1 MIVILF
7 LLYEVEEILMS
18 DNTWSANTRN
28 IDEGARQ
35 FLAVASVQAE
45 LFAVTQIS
53 KRISLSAKNAKA
65 IAARAGSQALGFHPI
80 TDFIDDVASTITEL
94 VGEINIDALHLS
106 SFAIANRNRTK
117 TLDLMKQTQA
127 SLGVRSD
134 SSGLTDMI
142 KKMDK
147 TKSRIMHKYTRKSSD
162 LLESLSEIRT
172 QLQAAEMICTTSR
185 TEATRAGDF
194 QSNLEVVADEVS
206 QAVLQI
212 KEILQSSKLHLSQ
225 ALVRR

>member
-1 MIVILF
+1 VIKLAG
-7 LLYEVEEILMS
+7 VTILAKGRNMS
-18 DNTWSANTRN
+18 FKKNNM
-28 IDEGARQ
+28 DEGAQQ

-45 LFAVTQIS
+45 LFAVKHIS

-80 TDFIDDVASTITEL
+80 TDFIDDVASNITQL
-94 VGEINIDALHLS
+94 VEKINVDALRLS
-106 SFAIANRNRTK
+106 SLAISNRNRHK
-117 TLDLMKQTQA
+117 TLERIKVSQN
-127 SLGVRSD
+127 SLGKRSEAC
-134 SSGLTDMI
+134 GLDGSI
-142 KKMDK
+142 KIMDK
-147 TKSRIMHKYTRKSSD
+147 TKDQFLIEYQRKSSD
-162 LLESLSEIRT
+162 LLELLAEIRT

-206 QAVLQI
+206 NAVVQI

-225 ALVRR
+225 VLIRR

>member
-1 MIVILF
+1 
-7 LLYEVEEILMS
+7 MS
-18 DNTWSANTRN
+18 VTNRE
-28 IDEGARQ
+28 IDESARQ

-80 TDFIDDVASTITEL
+80 TDFIDDVASNITRL
-94 VGEINIDALHLS
+94 VEEINVDALHLS
-106 SFAIANRNRTK
+106 SFAIANRNRSK
-117 TLDLMKQTQA
+117 TLRLMKKTQTE
-127 SLGVRSD
+127 LGLRSD
-134 SSGLTDMI
+134 SSGLTDCI
-142 KKMDK
+142 NKMDK
-147 TKSRIMHKYTRKSSD
+147 TKLRVMQKYSRKSSD
-162 LLESLSEIRT
+162 LLESLAEIRT

-212 KEILQSSKLHLSQ
+212 KKILQSSKLHLSQ
-225 ALVRR
+225 ALIR

>member
-1 MIVILF
+1 MS
-7 LLYEVEEILMS
+7 VEK
-18 DNTWSANTRN
+18 RK
-28 IDEGARQ
+28 IDESARQ

-80 TDFIDDVASTITEL
+80 TDFIDDVASNITEL
-94 VGEINIDALHLS
+94 VEEINIDALHLS

-117 TLDLMKQTQA
+117 TLNLMRHTHKE
-127 SLGVRSD
+127 LGLRAD
-134 SSGLTDMI
+134 TCGLTDCI
-142 KKMDK
+142 NEMDK
-147 TKSRIMHKYTRKSSD
+147 TKSRIMHKYSRKSSD
-162 LLESLSEIRT
+162 LLESLAEIRT

>member
-1 MIVILF
+1 
-7 LLYEVEEILMS
+7 MS
-18 DNTWSANTRN
+18 VNKRK
-28 IDEGARQ
+28 IDESARQ

-80 TDFIDDVASTITEL
+80 TDFIDDVASNITRL
-94 VGEINIDALHLS
+94 VEEINVDALHLS
-106 SFAIANRNRTK
+106 SFAIANRNRSK
-117 TLDLMKQTQA
+117 TLRLMKQTQTE
-127 SLGVRSD
+127 LGLRSD
-134 SSGLTDMI
+134 SSGLTDCI
-142 KKMDK
+142 NKMDK
-147 TKSRIMHKYTRKSSD
+147 TKLRVMQKYSRKSSD
-162 LLESLSEIRT
+162 LLESLAEIRT

-225 ALVRR
+225 ALIR

>member
-1 MIVILF
+1 M
-7 LLYEVEEILMS
+7 
-18 DNTWSANTRN
+18 
-28 IDEGARQ
+28 DEGARQ

-45 LFAVTQIS
+45 LFAVKHIS

-80 TDFIDDVASTITEL
+80 TDFIDDVASNITQL
-94 VGEINIDALHLS
+94 VEKINVDALRLS
-106 SFAIANRNRTK
+106 SLAISNRNRHK
-117 TLDLMKQTQA
+117 TLQRIIVSQTN
-127 SLGVRSD
+127 LGNRSE
-134 SSGLTDMI
+134 SSGLNTSI
-142 KKMDK
+142 KSLDK
-147 TKSRIMHKYTRKSSD
+147 TKDQFLIEYQRKSSD
-162 LLESLSEIRT
+162 LLELLAEIRT

-206 QAVLQI
+206 NAVIQI

-225 ALVRR
+225 VLIRR

>member
-1 MIVILF
+1 
-7 LLYEVEEILMS
+7 MS
-18 DNTWSANTRN
+18 INKKNM
-28 IDEGARQ
+28 DEGARQ

-45 LFAVTQIS
+45 LFAVKHIS

-80 TDFIDDVASTITEL
+80 TDFIDDVASNITQL
-94 VGEINIDALHLS
+94 VEKINVDALRLS
-106 SFAIANRNRTK
+106 SLAISNRNRHK
-117 TLDLMKQTQA
+117 TLQRIIVSQTN
-127 SLGVRSD
+127 LGNRSE
-134 SSGLTDMI
+134 SSGLNTSI
-142 KKMDK
+142 KSLDK
-147 TKSRIMHKYTRKSSD
+147 TKDQFLIEYQRKSSD
-162 LLESLSEIRT
+162 LLELLAEIRT

-206 QAVLQI
+206 NAVIQI

-225 ALVRR
+225 VLIRR

>member
-1 MIVILF
+1 
-7 LLYEVEEILMS
+7 MS
-18 DNTWSANTRN
+18 SEKRK
-28 IDEGARQ
+28 IDESARQ

-80 TDFIDDVASTITEL
+80 TDFIDDVASTITDL
-94 VGEINIDALHLS
+94 VEDINVDALHLS
-106 SFAIANRNRTK
+106 SFAISNRNRTK
-117 TLDLMKQTQA
+117 TLLLMKEA
-127 SLGVRSD
+127 EVELGD
-134 SSGLTDMI
+134 KAESSGLSDCI
-142 KKMDK
+142 KAMDK
-147 TKSRIMHKYTRKSSD
+147 TKLHIMHKYSRKSSD
-162 LLESLSEIRT
+162 LLESLAEIRT

-212 KEILQSSKLHLSQ
+212 KDILQSSKLHLSQ
-225 ALVRR
+225 ALIRR

>member
-1 MIVILF
+1 
-7 LLYEVEEILMS
+7 MS
-18 DNTWSANTRN
+18 VTHQK
-28 IDEGARQ
+28 IDKNSRQ

-45 LFAVTQIS
+45 LLAVTQIS

-80 TDFIDDVASTITEL
+80 TDFIDDVASNITAL
-94 VGEINIDALHLS
+94 VDEINVDALHLS
-106 SFAIANRNRTK
+106 SFAIANRDRSK
-117 TLDLMKQTQA
+117 TLKLLKKTQA
-127 SLGVRSD
+127 ELGERAET
-134 SSGLTDMI
+134 SGLTACI
-142 KKMDK
+142 NKME
-147 TKSRIMHKYTRKSSD
+147 KSKLGIMHKYSRKSSD
-162 LLESLSEIRT
+162 FLESLTEIRT

-194 QSNLEVVADEVS
+194 QPNLEVVADEVS

-225 ALVRR
+225 ALIRR

>member
-1 MIVILF
+1 
-7 LLYEVEEILMS
+7 MS
-18 DNTWSANTRN
+18 VNKKNM
-28 IDEGARQ
+28 DEGARQ

-45 LFAVTQIS
+45 LFAVKHIS

-80 TDFIDDVASTITEL
+80 TDFIDDVASNITQL
-94 VGEINIDALHLS
+94 VEKINVDALRLS
-106 SFAIANRNRTK
+106 SLAISNRNRHK
-117 TLDLMKQTQA
+117 TLKRILVTQGYLGKRSEQCGLNSSIK
-127 SLGVRSD
+127 SL
-134 SSGLTDMI
+134 
-142 KKMDK
+142 DK
-147 TKSRIMHKYTRKSSD
+147 TKDQFLIEYQRKSSD
-162 LLESLSEIRT
+162 LLELLAEIRT

-206 QAVLQI
+206 NAVIQI

-225 ALVRR
+225 VLIRR

>member
-1 MIVILF
+1 
-7 LLYEVEEILMS
+7 MS
-18 DNTWSANTRN
+18 VTDQK
-28 IDEGARQ
+28 IDENSRQ

-80 TDFIDDVASTITEL
+80 TDFIDDVASNITEL
-94 VGEINIDALHLS
+94 VDEINVDALHLS
-106 SFAIANRNRTK
+106 SFAIANRNRSK
-117 TLDLMKQTQA
+117 TLRLIKETQTE
-127 SLGVRSD
+127 LGPRAD
-134 SSGLTDMI
+134 TSGLTDCI
-142 KKMDK
+142 RKMEK
-147 TKSRIMHKYTRKSSD
+147 TKLGIMHKYSRKSSD
-162 LLESLSEIRT
+162 LLESLTEIRT

-225 ALVRR
+225 ALIRR

>member
-1 MIVILF
+1 
-7 LLYEVEEILMS
+7 MS
-18 DNTWSANTRN
+18 TEKRQVY
-28 IDEGARQ
+28 EGARQ

-45 LFAVTQIS
+45 LYAVTQIS

-80 TDFIDDVASTITEL
+80 TDFIDDVASNITHL
-94 VGEINIDALHLS
+94 VEDINVDALHLS
-106 SFAIANRNRTK
+106 NFAIANRNRKK
-117 TLDLMKQTQA
+117 TLELLKEAQA
-127 SLGVRSD
+127 ELGVRAD
-134 SSGLTDMI
+134 TSGLTACI
-142 KKMDK
+142 NELERTKMRFLQEYK
-147 TKSRIMHKYTRKSSD
+147 RKSSD
-162 LLESLSEIRT
+162 LLESLAEIRT

-194 QSNLEVVADEVS
+194 QSNLEVVAEEVS

-225 ALVRR
+225 ALIRR

>member
-1 MIVILF
+1 
-7 LLYEVEEILMS
+7 MS
-18 DNTWSANTRN
+18 VNNRK
-28 IDEGARQ
+28 IDESARQ

-80 TDFIDDVASTITEL
+80 TDFIDDVASNITRL
-94 VGEINIDALHLS
+94 VEEINVDALHLS
-106 SFAIANRNRTK
+106 SFAIANRNRSK
-117 TLDLMKQTQA
+117 TLRLMKQTQTE
-127 SLGVRSD
+127 LGLRSD
-134 SSGLTDMI
+134 SSGLTDCI
-142 KKMDK
+142 NKMDK
-147 TKSRIMHKYTRKSSD
+147 TKLRVMQKYSRKSSD
-162 LLESLSEIRT
+162 LLESLAEIRT

-225 ALVRR
+225 ALIR